1 MIYVRFKKL
10 TDTAITPTKG
20 SAFAAGYDLYA
31 DTTQEI
37 VVEPGDTVPFCTGI
51 AMEIPDGFC
60 GKIYS
65 RSGLSTK
72 YGIRLANGV
81 AIIDPDFRGNIRIPM
96 YNDSD
101 KPFTVMPHERL
112 AQIIIEKVPEVMF
125 YECDEL
131 TKTDRG
137 EGGFGSSGRV

>member
-10 TDTAITPTKG
+10 TDTAVTPTKG

-31 DTTQEI
+31 DTDREI

-51 AMEIPDGFC
+51 AMEIPDGYC

-72 YGIRLANGV
+72 YGICLANGV
-81 AIIDPDFRGNIRIPM
+81 AIIDTDFRGNIRIPM
-96 YNDSD
+96 HNESD

-131 TKTDRG
+131 TETDRG
-137 EGGFGSSGRV
+137 DGGFGSSGRV